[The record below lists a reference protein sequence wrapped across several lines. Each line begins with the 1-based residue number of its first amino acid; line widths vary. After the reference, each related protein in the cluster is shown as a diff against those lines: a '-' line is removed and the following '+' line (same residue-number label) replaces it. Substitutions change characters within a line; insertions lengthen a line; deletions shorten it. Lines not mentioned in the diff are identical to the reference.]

1 MFGHFVKNTYFSAPK
16 SESINNLNHIDMKIY
31 QTNEIKNIALLGSAG
46 SGKTTLAESMLF
58 ESGVIK
64 RRGSVEAKNTVSD
77 YFPVEQEYGYSV
89 FSTVFNVEW
98 NNKKL
103 NIIDCPGSDDFVG
116 GAITALNVTD
126 QALVLINGQYGPE
139 VGTQNIF
146 RYTEKLSKP
155 VIFLVNQLD
164 RENCDFDSILN
175 QMREI
180 YGQKCVPVQYP
191 IETGPNFNAVIDV
204 LLMKKYSWKPE
215 GGAPIIEEIPED
227 QKEKAMELH
236 KALVE
241 AAAENDEAL
250 MEKFFEEETLTEDE
264 MREGIRKGLVTR
276 SIFPVFC
283 VCGGRSMG
291 VRRLMEF
298 LGNVVPFVSDMPKV
312 HNTRGEEVAA
322 DSTAPTSVY
331 FFKTSVEPHIGE
343 VSYFKVMSG
352 AIKNGDDLS
361 NADRGSKERIT
372 ALYVCA
378 GANRQPVDQLNA
390 GDIGCTVKLKDVK
403 TGNTLNAK
411 DAENRFDFIKYPNS
425 KYSRAVKAVNESD
438 TEKMMAALTKMRQED
453 PTWVVEQS
461 KELKQ
466 IIVHGQGEFHLRTLK
481 WRMENNEK
489 IAIKY
494 LEPKIPYR
502 ETITKMARADY
513 RHKKQSGGAGQFGEV
528 HLIVEPYAEGMPDPT
543 VYKFNGQEFK
553 MNIKGKE
560 EITLDWGGKLVFIN
574 SVVGGAIDMRFMP
587 AILKGIME
595 RMEQGPL
602 TGSYARDVRVIV
614 YDGKMHPVDSNELS
628 FMLAARNAFSAAF
641 KEAGPKVLEPIYDLE
656 VLVPGDYMGDV
667 MSDLQGRRA
676 IIMGMD
682 SEAGYQKLSA
692 KIPLKEL
699 SSYSIALSSITG
711 GRASFT
717 TSFSSYELVP
727 NDIQQALIKQHEEE
741 MKDED

>member
-1 MFGHFVKNTYFSAPK
+1 
-16 SESINNLNHIDMKIY
+16 MKVY
-31 QTNEIKNIALLGSAG
+31 QTSEIKNIALIGSAG
-46 SGKTTLAESMLF
+46 SGKTTLAESMLY
-58 ESGVIK
+58 EAGIIK

-89 FSTVFNVEW
+89 FSTVFHVEW

-126 QALVLINGQYGPE
+126 QAVVLINGQYGPE
-139 VGTQNIF
+139 VGTQNNF
-146 RYTEKLSKP
+146 RYTEKLKKP

-164 RENCDFDSILN
+164 SDKCDFDNIISTM
-175 QMREI
+175 QEI
-180 YGQKCVPVQYP
+180 YGPKCVQIQYP
-191 IETGPNFNAVIDV
+191 ISTGPGFNSLIDV

-215 GGAPIIEEIPED
+215 GGAPIIEDIPAEEMD
-227 QKEKAMELH
+227 KAMELH

-241 AAAENDEAL
+241 AAAENDEGL

-264 MREGIRKGLVTR
+264 LREGIRKGLVTR

-283 VCGGRSMG
+283 VCAGKDMG

-298 LGNVVPFVSDMPKV
+298 LGNVVPFVSEMPKV

-322 DSTAPTSVY
+322 DSDGPTSLY
-331 FFKTSVEPHIGE
+331 FFKTGMEPHIGE

-352 AIKNGDDLS
+352 KVKAGADLS
-361 NADRGSKERIT
+361 NADRGSKERI
-372 ALYVCA
+372 AQIYACA
-378 GANRQPVDQLNA
+378 GANRLPVDELCA

-403 TGNTLNAK
+403 TGNALNAK
-411 DAENRFDFIKYPNS
+411 DCDYRYDFIKYPNS
-425 KYSRAVKAVNESD
+425 KYSRSIKAVNEQEM
-438 TEKMMAALTKMRQED
+438 EKLMAALTKMRQED

-461 KELKQ
+461 KELRQ
-466 IIVHGQGEFHLRTLK
+466 TIVHGQGEFHLRTLK
-481 WRMENNEK
+481 WRLENNEK
-489 IAIKY
+489 IQVKY
-494 LEPKIPYR
+494 GEPKIPYR
-502 ETITKMARADY
+502 ETITKQARADY

-528 HLIVEPYAEGMPDPT
+528 HLIVEPYADGMPDPT
-543 VYKFNGQEFK
+543 VFKFGGQEFR
-553 MNIKGKE
+553 MNIKSRE
-560 EITLDWGGKLVFIN
+560 EIDLEWGGKLVFMN
-574 SVVGGAIDMRFMP
+574 SVVGGAIDTRFMP

-595 RMEQGPL
+595 RMERGPL

-628 FMLAARNAFSAAF
+628 FMLAARNAFAAAF
-641 KEAGPKVLEPIYDLE
+641 KEAGPKILEPIYDLE
-656 VLVPGDYMGDV
+656 VYVPSDFMGDV

-676 IIMGMD
+676 LIMGMD
-682 SEAGYQKLSA
+682 SEAGYQKLQA

-699 SSYSIALSSITG
+699 SNYSIALSSITG

-717 TSFSSYELVP
+717 TKFASYELVP
-727 NDIQQALIKQHEEE
+727 NDIQQQLIQEHEAEE
-741 MKDED
+741 SEE

>member
-1 MFGHFVKNTYFSAPK
+1 
-16 SESINNLNHIDMKIY
+16 MKVY

-58 ESGVIK
+58 EAGIIK
-64 RRGSVEAKNTVSD
+64 RRGTVEQKNTVSD

-89 FSTVFNVEW
+89 FSTVFHVEW

-126 QALVLINGQYGPE
+126 QAVILINGQYGPE
-139 VGTQNIF
+139 VGTQNAF
-146 RYTEKLSKP
+146 RYTDKLNKP
-155 VIFLVNQLD
+155 VIFLINQLD
-164 RENCDFDSILN
+164 REHCDFDSLLAN
-175 QMREI
+175 MKEI
-180 YGQKCVPVQYP
+180 YGDKCVPVQYP
-191 IETGPNFNAVIDV
+191 IATGPGFNAVIDV
-204 LLMKKYSWKPE
+204 LLMKKYSWNPE
-215 GGAPIIEEIPED
+215 GGAPTIEDIPAEEMD
-227 QKEKAMELH
+227 KAKEMHA
-236 KALVE
+236 ALVE
-241 AAAENDEAL
+241 AAAANDDTL
-250 MEKFFEEETLTEDE
+250 MEKFFESESLTEDE

-283 VCGGRSMG
+283 VCAGKDMG

-298 LGNVVPFVSDMPKV
+298 LGNVVPFVSEMPKL
-312 HNTRGEEVAA
+312 HNTRGEEISS
-322 DSTAPTSVY
+322 DTAGPTSIY
-331 FFKTSVEPHIGE
+331 FFKTGMEPHIGE

-352 AIKNGDDLS
+352 TLKAGADLQ
-361 NADRGSKERIT
+361 NADRGSKERI
-372 ALYVCA
+372 AQIYACA
-378 GANRQPVDQLNA
+378 GANRIAVDEMHA

-403 TGNTLNAK
+403 TGNTLNDK
-411 DAENRFDFIKYPNS
+411 DTDNRFDFIKYPNP
-425 KYSRAVKAVNESD
+425 KYSRAVKAINEAE

-461 KELKQ
+461 KELRQ
-466 IIVHGQGEFHLRTLK
+466 IIVRGQGEFHLRTLK

-489 IAIKY
+489 IKIEY
-494 LEPKIPYR
+494 IEPKIPYR
-502 ETITKMARADY
+502 ETITKAARADY

-528 HLIVEPYAEGMPDPT
+528 HMIVEPYADGMPAPT
-543 VYKFNGQEFK
+543 VFKFGGQEYRINVK
-553 MNIKGKE
+553 NQE
-560 EITLDWGGKLVFIN
+560 VVDLEWGGKLVFIN
-574 SVVGGAIDMRFMP
+574 SVVGGAIDARFMP
-587 AILKGIME
+587 AILKGVME
-595 RMEQGPL
+595 RMERGPL

-641 KEAGPKVLEPIYDLE
+641 REAGPKVLEPIYDLE
-656 VLVPGDYMGDV
+656 VYVPADYMGDV

-676 IIMGMD
+676 LIMGMD

-699 SSYSIALSSITG
+699 SNYSIALSSITG

-717 TSFSSYELVP
+717 TKFASYELVP
-727 NDIQQALIKQHEEE
+727 NEIQQQLIQQHEAETKEE
-741 MKDED
+741 E

>member
-1 MFGHFVKNTYFSAPK
+1 MRV
-16 SESINNLNHIDMKIY
+16 Y

-146 RYTEKLSKP
+146 RYTEKLKKP

-164 RENCDFDSILN
+164 RENCDFDSVMT
-175 QMREI
+175 QMKEI
-180 YGQKCVPVQYP
+180 YGPKCVQVQYP
-191 IETGPNFNAVIDV
+191 IATGPGFNSLIDV

-215 GGAPIIEEIPED
+215 GGAPIIEEIPAEEMD
-227 QKEKAMELH
+227 KAKELH
-236 KALVE
+236 AALVE

-250 MEKFFEEETLTEDE
+250 MEKFFMEETLTEDE

-298 LGNVVPFVSDMPKV
+298 LGNVVPFVSDMPKI

-322 DSTAPTSVY
+322 DSAAATSIY
-331 FFKTSVEPHIGE
+331 FFKTGMEPHIGE

-352 AIKNGDDLS
+352 TLKAGADLT
-361 NADRGSKERIT
+361 NADRGSKERI
-372 ALYVCA
+372 ASIYVCA
-378 GANRQPVDQLNA
+378 GANRQAVDELCA

-403 TGNTLNAK
+403 TGNTLNDK
-411 DAENRFDFIKYPNS
+411 DTEYRFDFIKYPNS
-425 KYSRAVKAVNESD
+425 KYSRAVKAVNESE
-438 TEKMMAALTKMRQED
+438 TEKMMAALTRMRQED

-489 IAIKY
+489 IMIEFQ
-494 LEPKIPYR
+494 EPKIPYR

-528 HLIVEPYAEGMPDPT
+528 HLIVEPYSEGMPDPT
-543 VYKFNGQEFK
+543 SFKINGQEFK

-560 EITLDWGGKLVFIN
+560 EIDLEWGGKLVFIN
-574 SVVGGAIDMRFMP
+574 SVVGGAIDVRFMP
-587 AILKGIME
+587 AILKGVME

-656 VLVPGDYMGDV
+656 VLVPADYMGDV

-699 SSYSIALSSITG
+699 ASYSIALSSLTG
-711 GRASFT
+711 GRASFNT
-717 TSFSSYELVP
+717 KFSSYELVP

-741 MKDED
+741 MKEED

>member
-1 MFGHFVKNTYFSAPK
+1 
-16 SESINNLNHIDMKIY
+16 MKIY
-31 QTNEIKNIALLGSAG
+31 QTSEIKNIALLGSAG
-46 SGKTTLAESMLF
+46 SGKTTLAEAMVY
-58 ESGVIK
+58 EAGIIK
-64 RRGSVEAKNTVSD
+64 RRGTVESKNTMSD

-89 FSTVFNVEW
+89 FSTVFHVEW

-126 QALVLINGQYGPE
+126 QAVILVNGQYGPE
-139 VGTQNIF
+139 VGTQNAF
-146 RYTEKLSKP
+146 RYTDKLQKP

-164 RENCDFDSILN
+164 REHCDFDTILSN
-175 QMREI
+175 MKEI
-180 YGQKCVPVQYP
+180 YGDKCVPVQYP
-191 IETGPNFNAVIDV
+191 IATGPEFNAVIDV

-215 GGAPIIEEIPED
+215 GGAPIIEEIPAD
-227 QKEKAMELH
+227 QMDKAKELH
-236 KALVE
+236 AALVE
-241 AAAENDEAL
+241 AAAANDDTL
-250 MEKFFEEETLTEDE
+250 MEKFFESESLTEDE

-283 VCGGRSMG
+283 VCSGKDMG

-298 LGNVVPFVSDMPKV
+298 LGNVVPFVSEMPKV
-312 HNTRGEEVAA
+312 RNTRGEEVTA
-322 DSTAPTSVY
+322 DTNGPTSLY
-331 FFKTSVEPHIGE
+331 FFKTGVEPHIGE

-352 AIKNGDDLS
+352 SVKSGDDLT
-361 NADRGSKERIT
+361 NADRGSKERMGT
-372 ALYVCA
+372 LYACA
-378 GANRQPVDQLNA
+378 GANRIPVEQLNA

-403 TGNTLNAK
+403 TGNALNGK
-411 DAENRFDFIKYPNS
+411 DCEWRYDFIKYPNS
-425 KYSRAVKAVNESD
+425 KYSRAIKAVNEAE
-438 TEKMMAALTKMRQED
+438 TEKMMVALTKMRQED

-461 KELKQ
+461 KELRQ

-489 IAIKY
+489 IKIEY
-494 LEPKIPYR
+494 IEPKIPYR

-528 HLIVEPYAEGMPDPT
+528 HLIVEPYAEGMEDPT
-543 VYKFNGQEFK
+543 SFKINGQEFK

-560 EITLDWGGKLVFIN
+560 EIDLEWGGKLVFIN

-641 KEAGPKVLEPIYDLE
+641 REAGPKVLEPIYDLE
-656 VLVPGDYMGDV
+656 VYVPSDYMGDV

-717 TSFSSYELVP
+717 TKFASYELVP
-727 NDIQQALIKQHEEE
+727 NDIQQQLIKDHEAE
-741 MKDED
+741 MKEED

>member
-1 MFGHFVKNTYFSAPK
+1 MRV
-16 SESINNLNHIDMKIY
+16 Y
-31 QTNEIKNIALLGSAG
+31 QTDEIKNIALLGSAG
-46 SGKTTLAESMLF
+46 SGKTTLAEAMLY
-58 ESGVIK
+58 ESGLIK

-126 QALVLINGQYGPE
+126 QAVILINGQYGPE
-139 VGTQNIF
+139 VGTQNNF
-146 RYTEKLSKP
+146 RYTEKLKKP

-164 RENCDFDSILN
+164 SDKCDFDSIISSM
-175 QMREI
+175 QDI
-180 YGQKCVPVQYP
+180 YGPKCVQIQYP
-191 IETGPNFNAVIDV
+191 ITTGPGFNALIDV

-215 GGAPIIEEIPED
+215 GGAPIIEDIPAEEMD
-227 QKEKAMELH
+227 KAMELH

-241 AAAENDEAL
+241 AAAENDETL

-283 VCGGRSMG
+283 VCAGKSMG
-291 VRRLMEF
+291 VHRLMEF
-298 LGNVVPFVSDMPKV
+298 LGNVVPFVSEMPKV

-322 DSTAPTSVY
+322 ESAGPESIY
-331 FFKTSVEPHIGE
+331 FFKTGVEPHIGE

-352 AIKNGDDLS
+352 CVKAGDDLS
-361 NADRGSKERIT
+361 NADRGSKERI
-372 ALYVCA
+372 ANIYVCA
-378 GANRQPVDQLNA
+378 GANRQPVDCLNA

-403 TGNTLNAK
+403 TGNTLNGK
-411 DAENRFDFIKYPNS
+411 DCDNRFDFIKYPNS
-425 KYSRAVKAVNESD
+425 KYSRAIKAVNEAD
-438 TEKMMAALTKMRQED
+438 TEKLMAALLKMRQED
-453 PTWVVEQS
+453 PTWVIEQS

-466 IIVHGQGEFHLRTLK
+466 TIVHGQGEFHLRTLK
-481 WRMENNEK
+481 WRLENNEK
-489 IAIKY
+489 LQVKFVDA
-494 LEPKIPYR
+494 KIPYR
-502 ETITKMARADY
+502 ETITKAARADY

-528 HLIVEPYAEGMPDPT
+528 HLIVEPYAEGMPDP
-543 VYKFNGQEFK
+543 VMYKFNGQEFK
-553 MNIKGKE
+553 MNIKSKE
-560 EITLDWGGKLVFIN
+560 VVDLEWGGKLVFIN
-574 SVVGGAIDMRFMP
+574 SVVGGAIDTRFMP

-602 TGSYARDVRVIV
+602 TGSYARDVRVVV

-628 FMLAARNAFSAAF
+628 FMLAARHAFSDAF
-641 KEAGPKVLEPIYDLE
+641 KNAGPKILEPIYDLE
-656 VLVPGDYMGDV
+656 VYVPADFMGDV

-676 IIMGMD
+676 LIMGMD
-682 SEAGYQKLSA
+682 SEAGYQKLQA

-699 SSYSIALSSITG
+699 ANYSISLSSITG

-717 TSFSSYELVP
+717 TKFASYELVP
-727 NDIQQALIKQHEEE
+727 NDIQQALIQEHEAELAD
-741 MKDED
+741 KDE

>member
-1 MFGHFVKNTYFSAPK
+1 
-16 SESINNLNHIDMKIY
+16 MKVY
-31 QTNEIKNIALLGSAG
+31 QTSEIKNIALLGSAG
-46 SGKTTLAESMLF
+46 SGKTTLAESMLY
-58 ESGVIK
+58 EAGIIK
-64 RRGSVEAKNTVSD
+64 RRGTVEQKNTVSD

-89 FSTVFNVEW
+89 FSTVFHVEW

-126 QALVLINGQYGPE
+126 QAVILINGQYGPE
-139 VGTQNIF
+139 VGTQNAF
-146 RYTEKLSKP
+146 RYTEKLQKP

-164 RENCDFDSILN
+164 REHCDFDVILSN
-175 QMREI
+175 MKEI
-180 YGQKCVPVQYP
+180 YGDKCVPVQYP
-191 IETGPNFNAVIDV
+191 IATGPGFNAVIDV

-215 GGAPIIEEIPED
+215 GGAPIIEDIPAEEMD
-227 QKEKAMELH
+227 KAKELH
-236 KALVE
+236 AALVE
-241 AAAENDEAL
+241 AAAANDDTL
-250 MEKFFEEETLTEDE
+250 MEKFFESESLTEDE

-283 VCGGRSMG
+283 VCAGKDMG

-298 LGNVVPFVSDMPKV
+298 LGNVVPFVSEMPKL
-312 HNTRGEEVAA
+312 HNTRGEEIIPDAA
-322 DSTAPTSVY
+322 GPTSVY
-331 FFKTSVEPHIGE
+331 FFKTGMEPHIGE

-352 AIKNGDDLS
+352 TLKAGADLT
-361 NADRGSKERIT
+361 NADRGSKERL
-372 ALYVCA
+372 AQLYVCA
-378 GANRQPVDQLNA
+378 GANRIAVDELQA

-403 TGNTLNAK
+403 TGNTLNDK
-411 DAENRFDFIKYPNS
+411 DSENRFDFIKYPNS
-425 KYSRAVKAVNESD
+425 KYSRAVKAVNESE

-461 KELKQ
+461 KELRQ

-489 IAIKY
+489 IQIQY
-494 LEPKIPYR
+494 EEPKIPYR
-502 ETITKMARADY
+502 ETITKAARADY

-528 HLIVEPYAEGMPDPT
+528 HLIVEPYADGMELPS
-543 VYKFNGQEFK
+543 VFKFGGQEFR
-553 MNIKGKE
+553 MNVKGQE
-560 EITLDWGGKLVFIN
+560 VIDLDWGGKLVFVN
-574 SVVGGAIDMRFMP
+574 SVVGGAIDARFMP
-587 AILKGIME
+587 AILKGVME

-641 KEAGPKVLEPIYDLE
+641 REAGPKILEPIYDLE
-656 VLVPGDYMGDV
+656 VFVPADYMGDV

-676 IIMGMD
+676 LIMGMD

-699 SSYSIALSSITG
+699 SNYSIALSSLTG

-717 TSFSSYELVP
+717 TKFASYELVP
-727 NDIQQALIKQHEEE
+727 NDIQQELIKQHEAEAKE
-741 MKDED
+741 DE